1 VLADKRD
8 GYVDDPA
15 TGQKYNDEDTTVG
28 RVSGVWNASDSWTF
42 DFALDMTREDVG
54 LTVGRAEDS
63 IIGVDLLT
71 GVVLRQLPPTGEW
84 DFRTRTSFNDGEGQK
99 VRSSGGHVTATW
111 NANDNVQFKS
121 ITASRSLDTDF
132 YIDIDATEWELGD
145 VFVGLDQKQ
154 LSQELQLIGSN
165 GDNVNWIMGLYYLHE
180 EVPSDQIA
188 FADDFLLFGGAPI
201 SFTRTIVDDLDTKSY
216 AVFGQVD
223 YRFGD
228 WNLGLGGRYTREDKS
243 YFRSTSTF
251 SNILGDADPAFEFSD
266 SNDWSDFTPT
276 VTLDYTVN
284 DGVRLYGRVAKGF
297 KSGGFNGRANGAADV
312 SSFDPETVWTAEL
325 GAKTV
330 VFDGRLQAN
339 YAIFQSTYEDFQ
351 ARVSVADGIDF
362 RFPVL
367 NAAELDITGAEIE
380 AVLSV
385 TDSFQLAA
393 QIGYLDSKYGK
404 GGFSGSDGIPDEPAF
419 SPEFTGRIAASYTAS
434 LASGA
439 SLTFGVDGSYRDA
452 MWLSVENVAPLSEDS
467 YTLVNALVS
476 FTSPE
481 GHWNLS
487 AGIKN
492 ATDEVYKVEGQE
504 FRSVGNIQTAYYG
517 TPRMYTVAVDYH
529 F

>member
-1 VLADKRD
+1 
-8 GYVDDPA
+8 
-15 TGQKYNDEDTTVG
+15 
-28 RVSGVWNASDSWTF
+28 
-42 DFALDMTREDVG
+42 M
-54 LTVGRAEDS
+54 
-63 IIGVDLLT
+63 
-71 GVVLRQLPPTGEW
+71 
-84 DFRTRTSFNDGEGQK
+84 
-99 VRSSGGHVTATW
+99 
-111 NANDNVQFKS
+111 
-121 ITASRSLDTDF
+121 
-132 YIDIDATEWELGD
+132 
-145 VFVGLDQKQ
+145 
-154 LSQELQLIGSN
+154 
-165 GDNVNWIMGLYYLHE
+165 
-180 EVPSDQIA
+180 
-188 FADDFLLFGGAPI
+188 
-201 SFTRTIVDDLDTKSY
+201 
-216 AVFGQVD
+216 
-223 YRFGD
+223 
-228 WNLGLGGRYTREDKS
+228 
-243 YFRSTSTF
+243 
-251 SNILGDADPAFEFSD
+251 
-266 SNDWSDFTPT
+266 
-276 VTLDYTVN
+276 N

-330 VFDGRLQAN
+330 VFDGKLQAN

-380 AVLSV
+380 AVLAV

-393 QIGYLDSKYGK
+393 QIGYLDSEYGK
-404 GGFSGSDGIPDEPAF
+404 GGFAGSDGIADEPAF

-452 MWLSVENVAPLSEDS
+452 MWLSVENVVPLSEDD